1 MGKRKIS
8 EMQMFA
14 NRAVG
19 DLKIGI
25 ADSSR
30 SSNNISLNTGGD
42 EMLRVSKDGFWVRGE
57 KVPQDDKEA
66 ETVYNAFKQWITWAN
81 LTRN

>member
-1 MGKRKIS
+1 MSKRRIS

-19 DLKIGI
+19 DLKFGI
-25 ADSSR
+25 TGSS
-30 SSNNISLNTGGD
+30 SSTNNISLNTGGD
-42 EMLRVSKDGFWVRGE
+42 EMLRVAKDGFWVRGE

-66 ETVYNAFKQWITWAN
+66 ETVYNAFKQWVTWAN
-81 LTRN
+81 LTRP